1 MDDDAPPAAPQTGAT
16 ERREQMPAWLPRAIV
31 LAIAAWAAF
40 EAGGWL
46 LSTLRGLIVML
57 LISLF
62 LSFAIEP
69 AVNVLARRGWRRG
82 AATGFVFLVL
92 LGASTVF
99 VVAIGSLVVDQVE
112 QFVDE
117 APDYIEDIE
126 RWINDRFDREFEFD
140 DLVAEFTDEQ
150 GAAREFVN
158 DLASNAILFGFAA
171 LGVLFQI
178 FAIALFTFYLVADGP
193 KLRRAIL
200 SRLRPDRQLHVLRI
214 WELAIEKTGA
224 YLYSRTLLALLSGI
238 AHWIALTII
247 GVPFPLAL
255 ALWVGVVSQFV
266 PTIGTYIAGALAVG
280 VAGLNEPAD
289 ALWTLAFVVVYQQIE
304 NYLLA
309 PRVTAHTMEIHPA
322 VAFGA
327 VIAGAALLGIA
338 GALLALPAAAVLQ
351 AFISTIGERHEVVD
365 SALTAE
371 PRRRGG
377 RQAPPEPPPDP
388 PPPPA

>member
-1 MDDDAPPAAPQTGAT
+1 MTDPPSDERTTAPAAVAGESV
-16 ERREQMPAWLPRAIV
+16 ERRDRMPPWLPRAIV
-31 LAIAAWAAF
+31 LAIAAWAAY

-46 LSTLRGLIVML
+46 LHKLRTLIVML
-57 LISLF
+57 LVSLF

-69 AVNVLARRGWRRG
+69 AVNMLARRGWRRG
-82 AATGFVFLVL
+82 AATGVVFLTLLAATGVFVF
-92 LGASTVF
+92 
-99 VVAIGSLVVDQVE
+99 AIGSLVVDQVE

-117 APDYIEDIE
+117 APEYIEDIE
-126 RWINDRFDREFEFD
+126 DWINDRFDREFEFD
-140 DLVAEFTDEQ
+140 DLVSEFTDEQ

-193 KLRRAIL
+193 KLRRTIL
-200 SRLRPDRQLHVLRI
+200 SRLRPDRQRHVLRV
-214 WELAIEKTGA
+214 WELAIEKTGG
-224 YLYSRTLLALLSGI
+224 YLYSRTLLAALSAA

-266 PTIGTYIAGALAVG
+266 PTIGTYIAGALAVA

-289 ALWTLAFVVVYQQIE
+289 ALWTLAVVTVYQQIE
-304 NYLLA
+304 NYLFA

-327 VIAGAALLGIA
+327 VIAGAALLGVA
-338 GALLALPAAAVLQ
+338 GALLALPAAAVFQ

-365 SALTAE
+365 SVLTAE
-371 PRRRGG
+371 PRRRNRG
-377 RQAPPEPPPDP
+377 APPGD
-388 PPPPA
+388 